1 VTIDKNTRCPICDEG
16 KLMLSITTDAD
27 SQKVFRWDCGTTGP
41 DDAGEY
47 DTGTRCDKTVFR
59 NGFLRCRELVEKVVA
74 LQFIATDKYPDDLLC
89 VVPKALLDELRKECE
104 R

>member
-1 VTIDKNTRCPICDEG
+1 MTIDESNWCPICGEG
-16 KLMLSITTDAD
+16 RLL
-27 SQKVFRWDCGTTGP
+27 FRSHEVSKWSCGTVGP

-59 NGFLRCRELVEKVVA
+59 DGFLRCRELVEKVVA
-74 LQFIATDKYPDDLLC
+74 LEFLDCGEGHVSCVMPRELL
-89 VVPKALLDELRKECE
+89 LEIRKETD